1 MPGAARGSQR
11 YSQFMNEHTEG
22 GRDGARLSNPARS
35 EQQRKTK
42 SLDAPTV
49 VLEPRWWKVGG
60 PLSSL
65 SVYGISTLDNAW

>member
-1 MPGAARGSQR
+1 MPGAARGSGR

-22 GRDGARLSNPARS
+22 GRDGAHLSNPARS

-49 VLEPRWWKVGG
+49 VLEP
-60 PLSSL
+60 
-65 SVYGISTLDNAW
+65 A